1 MQRKNRSQLALGIV
15 LILAAA
21 WLIVS
26 RIYPNL
32 AISLSLTWPMWV
44 IFAGVIILF
53 IGMLVGEP
61 GMAVPACIVAGI
73 GGILYFQNAQ
83 NTPGGWASS
92 WSYLWTLI
100 PGFVGVGI
108 LLSGLIGGT
117 FRKDVSHGLNLLVT
131 SAILF
136 AIFGTMF
143 GGWKLFGPYADYAPI
158 ALLFLLGIWLIVRG
172 FLRRKPKSESKS
184 E

>member
-26 RIYPNL
+26 RIYPDL

-61 GMAVPACIVAGI
+61 GMAVPACIVAGV
-73 GGILYFQNAQ
+73 GGILYIQNAQ
-83 NTPGGWASS
+83 NTPESYAS
-92 WSYLWTLI
+92 WSYMWTLI
-100 PGFVGVGI
+100 FGFIGVGT
-108 LLSGLIGGT
+108 LLSGLLGGT
-117 FRKDVSHGLNLLVT
+117 LRRDASNGLNMLVT
-131 SAILF
+131 SAVLF

-172 FLRRKPKSESKS
+172 FLRRKPKSDPKPE
-184 E
+184 